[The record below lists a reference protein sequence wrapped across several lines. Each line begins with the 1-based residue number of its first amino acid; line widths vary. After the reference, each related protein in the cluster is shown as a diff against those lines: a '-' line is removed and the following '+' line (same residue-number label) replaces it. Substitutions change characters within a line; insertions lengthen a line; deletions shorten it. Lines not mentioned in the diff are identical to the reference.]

1 MRVRTLITVAAV
13 VVAVAGSTAGRSAVA
28 DANLYADTLIMQVN
42 QQMAAPVGLR
52 EFSFVVKSD
61 RITNRDFKGTLR
73 CSARFDVQRVG
84 DASQP
89 GFVGG
94 YLKVGF
100 YVGFAGTRV
109 SCDGEVAGDT
119 IAGRTRKTSVIC
131 RPAREP
137 ATLVEATG
145 TQTNAPGTAA
155 LRLSPLPLT
164 CSASPAWKL
173 SRTRAD
179 AAFQAVTKNIGG
191 QMTNAINKSVA
202 AAFDE
207 AARRTNMPGPS

>member
-131 RPAREP
+131 RPARELRPPWWRPP
-137 ATLVEATG
+137 AHRPTPRGRPLFG
-145 TQTNAPGTAA
+145 CRRCPSRAPPRPRG
-155 LRLSPLPLT
+155 S
-164 CSASPAWKL
+164 
-173 SRTRAD
+173 
-179 AAFQAVTKNIGG
+179 
-191 QMTNAINKSVA
+191 
-202 AAFDE
+202 
-207 AARRTNMPGPS
+207 